1 MHDLVIRGGTVVDGT
16 GAARCVADVAV
27 DGGIIT
33 AVGHISAQGRE
44 EIDATGRIVAPGF
57 VDIHTHYDGQATWDS
72 EMAPSSWHGVT
83 TVVMGNCG
91 VGFAPAKKD
100 KHDWLIGL
108 MEGVEDIPGTALA
121 EGMTWDWETFPEY
134 LDALERRPRTIDVA
148 THVPHGAVR
157 AYVLGDREMPG
168 AVPTDADI
176 AEMSRI
182 VEEGIRAGA
191 LGFSTSRTVLH
202 KSVDGE
208 LVPGTT
214 ATKEELIGIGRAMGR
229 VGYGV
234 FEMASDMKRD
244 WDEFGWMGALS
255 RETGLPVTFAA
266 LQSIAKEMPLEE
278 QISSMIAEND
288 NGANIVAQIAL
299 RGNGIIMAWQGTVHP
314 FRFKPAWAEIEALP
328 WAQQLARLKDP
339 AFKARM
345 ITEESVFP
353 QSDIIDFLWI
363 VAGGWPVH
371 FEMGPAFNYE
381 PRQDE
386 SVMARAIAAGISPA
400 EYAYDLLMQD
410 DGTGFIYFPILNY
423 RDGNLNFLEELQTRD
438 DCVNSLSDGGA
449 HCGTICDAASPT
461 FMLQHWVRDR
471 AGARITLENAIK
483 RQCHDTARLYGL
495 NDRGVLKS
503 GYLADINIID
513 LDRLKLSKP
522 WLAFDL
528 PAGGRRLLQKA
539 DGYVATVKTGVV
551 TFREGKM
558 TGALPGVVVR
568 GPQNVLMA
576 EAAE

>member
-1 MHDLVIRGGTVVDGT
+1 
-16 GAARCVADVAV
+16 
-27 DGGIIT
+27 
-33 AVGHISAQGRE
+33 
-44 EIDATGRIVAPGF
+44 
-57 VDIHTHYDGQATWDS
+57 
-72 EMAPSSWHGVT
+72 
-83 TVVMGNCG
+83 
-91 VGFAPAKKD
+91 
-100 KHDWLIGL
+100 
-108 MEGVEDIPGTALA
+108 
-121 EGMTWDWETFPEY
+121 
-134 LDALERRPRTIDVA
+134 
-148 THVPHGAVR
+148 VR

-328 WAQQLARLKDP
+328 WAQQLTCLKDP

-345 ITEESVFP
+345 ISEESVFP
-353 QSDIIDFLWI
+353 ESDIIDFLRI

-386 SVMARAIAAGISPA
+386 SVMARAIVAGVSPA

-461 FMLQHWVRDR
+461 FTLQHWVRDR
-471 AGARITLENAIK
+471 QGKRITLENAIK

-495 NDRGVLKS
+495 NDRGMLKP

-539 DGYVATVKTGVV
+539 DGYVATVKAGVV

>member
-16 GAARCVADVAV
+16 GAPRLVADVAV
-27 DGGIIT
+27 DGGVIT

-44 EIDATGRIVAPGF
+44 EIDATGKIVAPGF

-328 WAQQLARLKDP
+328 WPQRLVRLKDP

-345 ITEESVFP
+345 IAEESVFP
-353 QSDIIDFLWI
+353 ESDIIDFLRI

-386 SVMARAIAAGISPA
+386 SVMARAIAAGVSPA

-471 AGARITLENAIK
+471 QGKRITLENAIK

-495 NDRGVLKS
+495 NDRGVLKP

-539 DGYVATVKTGVV
+539 DGYVATVKAGVV

-558 TGALPGVVVR
+558 TGALPGIVVR
-568 GPQNVLMA
+568 GPQNVQMA